1 MLGGGRGGVEG
12 LGLSA
17 GGTTLWP
24 ILALGLTAQGGGGLE
39 PPKTRFSCTRL
50 DGGGAALV
58 FHRQSECHTPAE
70 FAPSSPD

>member
-1 MLGGGRGGVEG
+1 MLGGGRGGVDG

-24 ILALGLTAQGGGGLE
+24 ILVLGLTAQGGGGLE

-50 DGGGAALV
+50 DGGGAGGRGSVRPHHQASKL
-58 FHRQSECHTPAE
+58 AE
-70 FAPSSPD
+70 